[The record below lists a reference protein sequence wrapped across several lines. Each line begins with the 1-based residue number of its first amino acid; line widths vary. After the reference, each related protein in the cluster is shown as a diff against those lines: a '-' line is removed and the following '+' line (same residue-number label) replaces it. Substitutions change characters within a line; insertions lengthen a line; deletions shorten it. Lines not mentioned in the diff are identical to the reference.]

1 MSRSNV
7 RTLSESRTLRKGR
20 KNGEAC
26 VKVVIQQNNNLWLIL
41 INMQKKSCQ
50 IVFKNATDNIHSGT
64 GCCFDFHFCQA
75 CLMMFCH

>member
-41 INMQKKSCQ
+41 INMQKNLVKLYSKMLLITFILVQ
-50 IVFKNATDNIHSGT
+50 VVVLIFIFVKHV
-64 GCCFDFHFCQA
+64 
-75 CLMMFCH
+75 